1 VILYLCCTFRWII
14 VIVISD
20 NIMSDSDRRS
30 TRRKRGPRRGSTN
43 RALCSGLTGPVT
55 RGNRGRIAQGFQ
67 ANTEDQDGH
76 EFGQSQSAKVQAK
89 KSARGGTSGSFPI
102 AFQLPMESSS
112 IAAEGIVISTI
123 DR

>member
-1 VILYLCCTFRWII
+1 
-14 VIVISD
+14 
-20 NIMSDSDRRS
+20 MSDSDRRS

-67 ANTEDQDGH
+67 ANTEDQDG
-76 EFGQSQSAKVQAK
+76 QSAKVQAK

-102 AFQLPMESSS
+102 AFQLPMEFSS
-112 IAAEGIVISTI
+112 IAAEGIVISAI

>member
-1 VILYLCCTFRWII
+1 M
-14 VIVISD
+14 ISD
-20 NIMSDSDRRS
+20 KIMSDSDRRS

-67 ANTEDQDGH
+67 ANTEDQDGQF

-89 KSARGGTSGSFPI
+89 KFARGGTSGSFPI
-102 AFQLPMESSS
+102 AFKLPMESSS
-112 IAAEGIVISTI
+112 SAAEGIVISTI

>member
-1 VILYLCCTFRWII
+1 MVLLI
-14 VIVISD
+14 VLFAV
-20 NIMSDSDRRS
+20 
-30 TRRKRGPRRGSTN
+30 
-43 RALCSGLTGPVT
+43 ALLAQSLEET
-55 RGNRGRIAQGFQ
+55 GRIAQGFQ
-67 ANTEDQDGH
+67 ANTEDQDGQF
-76 EFGQSQSAKVQAK
+76 EFGQSAKVQAK